1 MFGASAAFPVFTFFF
16 GCAGLLDID
25 LFLKPA
31 PALRVFLFGVWP
43 DSTMGLL
50 LSEAVWSTVVSSFSL
65 SSWSPMSAWASS
77 SWASPSLFFFSPL
90 ASSPLGAPR
99 DVLGCLGVPHLPLP
113 RPLPLPLPRPRGF
126 GLPHHQPHRH
136 TACQG
141 PHVPVLLPFAFVAMQ
156 LAPATSWEKWEE
168 SWNKRQQDKPKYV
181 KKTSS
186 LGWMPIMH
194 SYFFA
199 GHD

>member
-126 GLPHHQPHRH
+126 GLPSSSASSAYSLSGSSCSCPPSFCICRNA
-136 TACQG
+136 ACACHFMG
-141 PHVPVLLPFAFVAMQ
+141 KMGRVLKQ
-156 LAPATSWEKWEE
+156 ET
-168 SWNKRQQDKPKYV
+168 
-181 KKTSS
+181 T
-186 LGWMPIMH
+186 G
-194 SYFFA
+194 
-199 GHD
+199 